1 MRFSAKVHENVEHQ
15 ATTQSLAKVDH
26 ETAGVVTPL
35 AEGDSS
41 IDIDSVE
48 MVVSIERRDKYIQK
62 AGYLYR

>member
-1 MRFSAKVHENVEHQ
+1 M
-15 ATTQSLAKVDH
+15 TQSLAKVND

-48 MVVSIERRDKYIQK
+48 MVVSIERTEGRVYSKSRILGAIIIILLSWTK
-62 AGYLYR
+62 K